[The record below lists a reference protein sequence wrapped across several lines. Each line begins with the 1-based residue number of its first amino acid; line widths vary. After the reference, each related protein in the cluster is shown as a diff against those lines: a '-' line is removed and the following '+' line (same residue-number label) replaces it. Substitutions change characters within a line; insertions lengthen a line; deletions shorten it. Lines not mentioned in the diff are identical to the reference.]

1 MGAPAREAS
10 FCVVEQFAR
19 DHADVV
25 SVVGIGS
32 YDTAAQAL
40 DFRKR
45 HALTTVRA
53 IYDADAKSRRALKV
67 LSQPSGV
74 LVAANGKI
82 LARYTGE
89 IDFNDV
95 LAKV

>member
-1 MGAPAREAS
+1 M
-10 FCVVEQFAR
+10 
-19 DHADVV
+19 
-25 SVVGIGS
+25 GIGS
-32 YDTAAQAL
+32 FDTATQAF

-45 HALTTVRA
+45 HDLTTVRA
-53 IYDADAKSRRALKV
+53 IYDAGAKSRRALKV

-82 LARYTGE
+82 LARYNGE
-89 IDFNDV
+89 IDFDDV